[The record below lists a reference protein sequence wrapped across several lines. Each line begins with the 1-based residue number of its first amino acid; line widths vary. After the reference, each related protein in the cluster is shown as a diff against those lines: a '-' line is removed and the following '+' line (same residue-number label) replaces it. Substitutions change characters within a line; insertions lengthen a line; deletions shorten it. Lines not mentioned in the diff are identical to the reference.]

1 MPSNENGTRLTP
13 VNDLYKRMEELKRIY
28 TLVEVKKYAKVPEW
42 IEKLKIAI
50 VTFDEMTWLNG
61 FLNGTVP
68 DVQPYIREQQFL
80 KFLKDIFLCQALFFL
95 PSCPCEHIIKVSQNL
110 NVVCMHGRDIQL
122 RIECRGVESYLLG
135 EIDTL
140 KNHLTERTNQQNGVP
155 QRVLNSR
162 CILRS
167 DIGNLLSR
175 L

>member
-1 MPSNENGTRLTP
+1 MPSDENSNKLTP
-13 VNDLYKRMEELKRIY
+13 LKDIYKRMEELKRIY
-28 TLVEVKKYAKVPEW
+28 TLVEAKKNTKVPEW
-42 IEKLKIAI
+42 IEKLTIAI
-50 VTFDEMTWLNG
+50 VTFDKMTWLNG
-61 FLNGTVP
+61 LLNGIAS
-68 DVQPYIREQQFL
+68 DVEEYVRERQFL
-80 KFLKDIFLCQALFFL
+80 DFLQDIFLCQALFFL

-140 KNHLTERTNQQNGVP
+140 KNHLTERTNQQNGDP